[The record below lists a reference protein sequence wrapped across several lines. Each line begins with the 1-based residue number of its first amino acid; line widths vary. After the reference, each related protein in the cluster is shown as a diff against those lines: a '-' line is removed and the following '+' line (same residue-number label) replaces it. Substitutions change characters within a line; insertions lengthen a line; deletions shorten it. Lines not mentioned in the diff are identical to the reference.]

1 MTKSKKFLIENV
13 VKIDDKNIGSNL
25 TPRQIVEELNR
36 HIIGQDDAK
45 KAVAIALRNRYRRKL
60 VDSPLREEIVP
71 KNILMV
77 GPTGVGK
84 TEVARRLAKLANAPF
99 IKVEATKFTEVGY
112 VGRDVESIIR
122 DLAEVA
128 IKTLK
133 SEMKK
138 GVQEKAEKNAKKK
151 ILKSLVGETASDE
164 TKEKF
169 SAMLENGELND
180 KEVEIE
186 ILDSGNSFASS
197 FDVPGGHVGMIN
209 IGEMIGK
216 AIGSSEKTK
225 KAKMTVE
232 DAIKTLVDE
241 ESEKMIDEEKIIKAA
256 IKSVENDGIVFID
269 EIDKI
274 CTKNSMKGGD
284 VSREGV
290 QRDLLP
296 LVEGTAVS
304 TKYGLIK
311 SDHILFIASGAFH
324 VAKPADLLP
333 ELQGRFPIRVQ
344 LKPLTEAD
352 LVRILNEPEASLIK
366 QYVALLA
373 VEKVKLN
380 FSEEGVKEIAKIA
393 NKVNAE
399 VENIGARRLHT
410 MLEKILEDVSF
421 SASEMKSGSTV
432 KIDKDYVEAHLG
444 DLISG
449 KTDLSK
455 FIL

>member
-1 MTKSKKFLIENV
+1 
-13 VKIDDKNIGSNL
+13 
-25 TPRQIVEELNR
+25 
-36 HIIGQDDAK
+36 
-45 KAVAIALRNRYRRKL
+45 
-60 VDSPLREEIVP
+60 
-71 KNILMV
+71 
-77 GPTGVGK
+77 
-84 TEVARRLAKLANAPF
+84 
-99 IKVEATKFTEVGY
+99 
-112 VGRDVESIIR
+112 
-122 DLAEVA
+122 
-128 IKTLK
+128 
-133 SEMKK
+133 
-138 GVQEKAEKNAKKK
+138 
-151 ILKSLVGETASDE
+151 
-164 TKEKF
+164 
-169 SAMLENGELND
+169 
-180 KEVEIE
+180 
-186 ILDSGNSFASS
+186 
-197 FDVPGGHVGMIN
+197 MIN

-241 ESEKMIDEEKIIKAA
+241 ESEKMIDEEKIIKTA

-274 CTKNSMKGGD
+274 CAKNSMKGGD

-296 LVEGTAVS
+296 LVEGTTVS